1 MVRSNLSSSTFPYMG
16 SKNLAANGEKPARG
30 SFMLNPK
37 IVGKGLSEKGVKRAK
52 LIRFRQ
58 M

>member
-1 MVRSNLSSSTFPYMG
+1 MVKFNLSSSMFPYMG
-16 SKNLAANGEKPARG
+16 SKNLPVNGEKPARG

-37 IVGKGLSEKGVKRAK
+37 IVGKGLSERGVERAK
-52 LIRFRQ
+52 LFRCRQ

>member
-1 MVRSNLSSSTFPYMG
+1 MVKSNLSSSTFSYMG
-16 SKNLAANGEKPARG
+16 SKNLAVNRGKPARG
-30 SFMLNPK
+30 SFMLNPR
-37 IVGKGLSEKGVKRAK
+37 IVGKGLSERGVERAK